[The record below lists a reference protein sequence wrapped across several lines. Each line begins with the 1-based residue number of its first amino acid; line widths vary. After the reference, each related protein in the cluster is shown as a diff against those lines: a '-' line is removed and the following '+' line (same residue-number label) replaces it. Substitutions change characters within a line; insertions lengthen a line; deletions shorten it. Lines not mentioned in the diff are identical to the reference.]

1 MPRYKANTN
10 FGSWTRGEVF
20 ESTDPWY
27 GKLAEAGRLV
37 ELVENSA
44 PIQKEARDRPLLDSN
59 DSSSDD
65 EDSVPDVDDFYTEE
79 D

>member
-1 MPRYKANTN
+1 MSRYKANTN

-27 GKLAEAGRLV
+27 EKLAESGRLV
-37 ELVENSA
+37 ELIDNQA
-44 PIQKEARDRPLLDSN
+44 PAQEKAHDYSDESSIE
-59 DSSSDD
+59 SSSDD
-65 EDSVPDVDDFYTEE
+65 EDSVPDVNDFYSEE